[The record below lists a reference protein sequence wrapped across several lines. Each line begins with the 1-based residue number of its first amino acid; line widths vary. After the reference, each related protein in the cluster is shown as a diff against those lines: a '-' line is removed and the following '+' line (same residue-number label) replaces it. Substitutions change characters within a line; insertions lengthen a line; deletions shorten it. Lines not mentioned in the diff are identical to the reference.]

1 MPTLLDTV
9 KNLLDE
15 NETILFHTQCSL
27 SLFLYKGL
35 SVPGVILTTNKR
47 LLFIYKEKTESTA
60 LRYEEYLYERIDE
73 VKERPYFFSS
83 HIALY
88 YNDDWVQFREIY
100 DQNVR
105 KQLCSIIQKQIASS
119 SLS

>member
-1 MPTLLDTV
+1 MPTLQDTV
-9 KNLLDE
+9 KNLLYE
-15 NETILFHTQCSL
+15 NETILFHTKCSL
-27 SLFLYKGL
+27 SLFLGRL
-35 SVPGVILTTNKR
+35 HSTSGVVFTTNKR

-73 VKERPYFFSS
+73 VKEHPYFFSS

-100 DQNVR
+100 NQNVR